1 MVNGAIGWMIQ
12 NAQKHAEKDRKC
24 NQGNVMI
31 KLRKVVNVRVLKS
44 AKYPAIKERAQ
55 VDIWC
60 HHALTTILYGFE
72 YLCIMIGYIKID
84 INSRT
89 LHATT
94 DDINRIN
101 FNYSN
106 DNWINQLRYVRIY
119 PC

>member
-55 VDIWC
+55 VDI
-60 HHALTTILYGFE
+60 
-72 YLCIMIGYIKID
+72 
-84 INSRT
+84 
-89 LHATT
+89 
-94 DDINRIN
+94 
-101 FNYSN
+101 
-106 DNWINQLRYVRIY
+106 
-119 PC
+119 